1 MVDSNAKLIFIKME
15 KEIIY
20 GVVDKTGTCD
30 SYIGFFKKEEDALKE
45 LETQIKYMA
54 FDYGVKDLKIVGDK
68 VIKFEISKE
77 IVLYAVHRYVLR

>member
-1 MVDSNAKLIFIKME
+1 MVTSNAKLIFIKME

-20 GVVDKTGTCD
+20 GVVDKTGTFD

-77 IVLYAVHRYVLR
+77 IVLYAIHRYVLR

>member
-1 MVDSNAKLIFIKME
+1 ME